1 VTHDASFYIPNSTLN
16 EGRNELLRRL
26 LLRYPFTVFEYYIY
40 VDEDL
45 IVAVDPQISS
55 ACISADYASNSAL
68 ACSLRYFERIL
79 LK

>member
-1 VTHDASFYIPNSTLN
+1 M
-16 EGRNELLRRL
+16 
-26 LLRYPFTVFEYYIY
+26 RYPFTVFEYYIY

-55 ACISADYASNSAL
+55 ACDSTGSSNTDAASRSYSTL

-79 LK
+79 LE